1 MGSKD
6 EIYDQST
13 LQQMTQQSL
22 GSNQNILQGTG
33 ATKASLN
40 SQNTNY
46 RINKH
51 INNNMA
57 KIQALSTKYQVRLD
71 NNGEAIDNTTR
82 SKSSERSKSV
92 NMPQHM
98 QQLR

>member
-13 LQQMTQQSL
+13 VQQMTQQSL

-33 ATKASLN
+33 ATKTSLN

-71 NNGEAIDNTTR
+71 NNGEAIDTTTR
-82 SKSSERSKSV
+82 SKSSERSKSA

-98 QQLR
+98 KDLR